1 MANQTVKVVFEGR
14 DQTSKAINSLKGN
27 LNNATKAI
35 DRIKGSLGGMTGALG
50 AAAGVAG
57 FGLLAKSALQTA
69 DSLGKTATK
78 LGVTS
83 NQLFK
88 FQTQAELAGISTQT
102 ADMALQRFT
111 RRTAEAAVGTGEAQ
125 GALKELRLDAAKLQA
140 LPLDQRMKVL
150 ADAFQE
156 VKSPADRLRLA
167 FKLFDSEGAAMV
179 NMLEGGSESLE
190 ETERRMKKLGIT
202 IDRKAT
208 PEIEDFNDTVFLL
221 GRRVQASMING
232 LGKSV
237 PVMERVADRLA
248 EMAVPLTGDLLDGL
262 DWLLKNLDKI
272 TRAFKVLIAAMVVAK
287 VISFAA
293 AVISLVKALGGMA
306 AVLAVLASP
315 VALFI
320 AAAVAAAAA
329 IFAFREEIGDTIDS
343 LDDYLGITDKV
354 GKAVKFFKGI
364 LGDAEDQVDD
374 NTDATKKVTKET
386 DDFEEAVDNLN
397 DTVDNTEPVL
407 EEFGDTVDYVATE
420 EINATVRTDAFR
432 EALEELREA
441 ARTGADDI
449 SDFESEMAEFKNTV
463 ENTEATTEDFNNA
476 LLNSI
481 EELTGVTFEARR
493 VREEIDK
500 VKASIE
506 ALNNAEGDL
515 TNDLAVL
522 NRRLEELGE
531 ELVEAT
537 KAADGLTASQRE
549 VLDEVNK
556 TETEIKKLNDKLDD
570 LDSLYKKGAIS
581 ARQYQI
587 ATENVHSEIKELNSA
602 DLTQF
607 EQAVRDAFDGTPLEE
622 FLSELDGIT
631 GSAGSLDALVVTLIG
646 EGGVKTAISNCFGV
660 SPVTDFGQAI
670 KDLFTGNGSALG
682 GFGAALGTLTS
693 AFSGFFSSSLTSF
706 GNFKDAI
713 VRVLQD
719 IASAAIASVGI
730 NFLKNLI
737 PGLRD
742 GGSVDG
748 FAYGGMVSGPGGPRA
763 DAVPAMLSSGE
774 FVMQA
779 KAVDKFGLGFMS
791 QLNDGMMPGFADGGG
806 VGMKVGRVTG
816 TIGGF
821 PSFEAFMKWLRG
833 LGYNIPRFLE
843 YDPGGITLNPFG
855 QVMEN
860 LELLIIAA
868 VKAATSMAANRM
880 GGTPRDYDGMFIPE
894 IAGGIISKIL
904 GPIAS
909 AGNFDKA
916 QELNNGFDYDGL
928 VSSLFNSLLNPM
940 QDFKLGIGDFSFDK
954 QVKELF
960 NNANAVAGGSL
971 FVQGRQFGGPL
982 ERGQASMVGED
993 GPELFVPSRGGT
1005 VSPIKGNSVDLQ
1017 QSIDDMKDEIVML
1030 RRQLSRELSGRRPA
1044 GVR

>member
-1 MANQTVKVVFEGR
+1 MANQTVKVVFEGK

-237 PVMERVADRLA
+237 PVMEKVADRLA

-262 DWLLKNLDKI
+262 DWLLKNLSKI

-329 IFAFREEIGDTIDS
+329 IFAFREEIGDAIDS

-506 ALNNAEGDL
+506 ALNNAEGDF
-515 TNDLAVL
+515 TNDLADL

-537 KAADGLTASQRE
+537 TAADGLTESQRE

-556 TETEIKKLNDKLDD
+556 TKTEIKELNDKLDD

-660 SPVTDFGQAI
+660 GPVTDFGQAI

-682 GFGAALGTLTS
+682 GFGAALGSLTS

-713 VRVLQD
+713 VRVLED
-719 IASAAIASVGI
+719 IAAAAIASVGI

-763 DAVPAMLSSGE
+763 DSVPAMLSSGE

-791 QLNDGMMPGFADGGG
+791 QLNDGMMPGFAAGGG

-821 PSFEAFMKWLRG
+821 PSMEEFMKWLRG
-833 LGYNIPRFLE
+833 LGYNVPRFLE

-855 QVMEN
+855 RVLEN

-880 GGTPRDYDGMFIPE
+880 GGTPRDYDGMFVPE
-894 IAGGIISKIL
+894 IAGGIISKVL
-904 GPIAS
+904 GPIVS

>member
-1 MANQTVKVVFEGR
+1 MANQTVKVVFEGK

-855 QVMEN
+855 RVMEN
-860 LELLIIAA
+860 LEMLIIAA

>member
-1 MANQTVKVVFEGR
+1 MANQTVKVVFEGK

-432 EALEELREA
+432 EALEDLREA

-855 QVMEN
+855 RVMEN
-860 LELLIIAA
+860 LEMLIIAA

>member
-855 QVMEN
+855 RVMEN
-860 LELLIIAA
+860 LEMLIIAA

>member
-432 EALEELREA
+432 EALEDLREA

-855 QVMEN
+855 RVMEN
-860 LELLIIAA
+860 LEMLIIAA